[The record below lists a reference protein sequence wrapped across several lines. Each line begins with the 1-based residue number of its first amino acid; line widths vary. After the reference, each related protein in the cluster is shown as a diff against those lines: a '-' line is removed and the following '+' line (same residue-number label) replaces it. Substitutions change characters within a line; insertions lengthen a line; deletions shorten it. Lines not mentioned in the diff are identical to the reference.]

1 MGKRRKA
8 REIVLQA
15 LYESEFSEKPRD
27 EIFADQIDRRKPAED
42 TAEHA
47 RKLFYATMDHLDR
60 LDEHIELSLENWDMD
75 RVALVDKNIL
85 RFALAEILYFDE
97 IPAKVIINEA
107 IEIAHRY
114 SSSDAGRFINGLLDR
129 FVKEFRTGTADD
141 NGAIGADA
149 GGGV

>member
-15 LYESEFSEKPRD
+15 LYEAEFSDKPR
-27 EIFADQIDRRKPAED
+27 EEVFANQIERRGPTED

-47 RKLFYATMDHLDR
+47 RNLFFATLEHLDD
-60 LDEHIELSLENWDMD
+60 LDGLIESSLENWDME

-85 RFALAEILYFDE
+85 RFALAEILYFKE
-97 IPAKVIINEA
+97 VPSKVIINEA

-114 SSSDAGRFINGLLDR
+114 SSSDAGRFINGILDR
-129 FVKEFRTGTADD
+129 FVKEFRR
-141 NGAIGADA
+141 
-149 GGGV
+149 GVV

>member
-15 LYESEFSEKPRD
+15 LYEAEFSDKPWE
-27 EIFADQIDRRKPAED
+27 EIFTDQVNRRGPAED

-47 RKLFYATMDHLDR
+47 RNLFFTTMENLSD
-60 LDEHIELSLENWDMD
+60 LDERIESSLENWDMT

-97 IPAKVIINEA
+97 IPSKVIINEA

-129 FVKEFRTGTADD
+129 FVKEFRR
-141 NGAIGADA
+141 
-149 GGGV
+149 GVV